1 MWAVRMLCFFGFF
14 RMGELTVPNVTVYD
28 YSLHLYPEDI
38 ATDSHTNPTVLQV
51 HLKTSK
57 TDRNCKGTTVKFY
70 RQNK

>member
-1 MWAVRMLCFFGFF
+1 MWAVSMLCFFGFF
-14 RMGELTVPNVTVYD
+14 RKGELTVPNVMVYD

-38 ATDSHTNPTVLQV
+38 ATDSHINPTVLQV